1 MAEEPRVEP
10 APLVTPPAPEPTP
23 TVVVAAPTPE
33 PVRQDWR
40 DNRIA
45 ELTAKLKTEREK
57 GAELETRLAAPKAD
71 PAVVAPSGPT
81 EAEIAER
88 VRTEAARLNSTEN
101 FNRQCDS
108 LVASGRQQY
117 PDFDANLRSV
127 QSLVIQGD
135 NASVQSY
142 WNLVRSA
149 IQTGQGHELIQ
160 RLGQDKN
167 EAARLMGLD
176 DVSRAIE
183 LTKMSM
189 DGKVTEVSGAPK
201 PITPVGGRG
210 APHTAIDPGDKD
222 RSDNLTTSE
231 WMRRREAQVQ
241 GEGARR

>member
-1 MAEEPRVEP
+1 MADEPRVEP
-10 APLVTPPAPEPTP
+10 LPLNTDPTAGEPAPAPIAEPK
-23 TVVVAAPTPE
+23 E
-33 PVRQDWR
+33 DWR
-40 DNRIA
+40 DRRIA
-45 ELTAKLKTEREK
+45 ELTAKLKSEK
-57 GAELETRLAAPKAD
+57 ETAAELKTRLEAAPKIGEL
-71 PAVVAPSGPT
+71 PVGPT

-88 VRTEAARLNSTEN
+88 VRIEAARLNSTEN

-117 PDFDANLRSV
+117 PDFDANLRNV

-167 EAARLMGLD
+167 EAARLMGMD

-183 LTKMSM
+183 LTKMSL
-189 DGKVTEVSGAPK
+189 DGKQIEVSGAPK

-210 APHTAIDPGDKD
+210 ASHTAIDPTDKD
-222 RSDNLTTSE
+222 RSDNLTTAE
-231 WMRRREAQVQ
+231 WMKRREAQVS
-241 GEGARR
+241 GEGTRR